1 MGCRWQGGWGWRV
14 KVNKKNGIYGKKV
27 KGKDVEGN
35 NRFVAKQVLGANP
48 QQTKAMKLRSE
59 Q

>member
-1 MGCRWQGGWGWRV
+1 MGCRWQGGWGWGV
-14 KVNKKNGIYGKKV
+14 NVNKKNGIYEKKV

-48 QQTKAMKLRSE
+48 KQTKAMKLRSE
-59 Q
+59 